1 MNTQQMDQ
9 HPIRTPAVNVTLT
22 PNPDFVLGKLYYGGA
37 YDIVISSNQNPRW
50 TPKPLDSPMFTHYI
64 LVLIITR

>member
-37 YDIVISSNQNPRW
+37 YDIVISSNRTHDGPQN
-50 TPKPLDSPMFTHYI
+50 H
-64 LVLIITR
+64 